1 MQVQEVLLSYQRKSM
16 SKLFDIQLKDKF
28 FCQIY
33 KFFYIRVK
41 AKDSER
47 LKDEYTKL
55 VEGLLSKINT

>member
-1 MQVQEVLLSYQRKSM
+1 MRFSA
-16 SKLFDIQLKDKF
+16 KF
-28 FCQIY
+28 IN
-33 KFFYIRVK
+33 FFYIRVK